1 MTDIRAIAQ
10 TALDTA
16 LNGAVYVFWQ
26 RKAEIANDPNP
37 SEYIVYTLGGD
48 YNRKFADN
56 VPIAK
61 EADVTVRYY
70 YKYEKLDTSAGRAL
84 VKAREETLLT
94 ALKGAG
100 FSSLGGFFD
109 SGDIDEVGCFTS
121 VAECNYKRVV

>member
-1 MTDIRAIAQ
+1 MIDIRAMVQ

-26 RKAEIANDPNP
+26 RRAEIADDPNP

-48 YNRKFADN
+48 YNRAFADN
-56 VPIAK
+56 EPLVQ

-70 YKYEKLDTSAGRAL
+70 YKYEMLDTTAGRAL
-84 VKAREETLLT
+84 VKERENAILS

-100 FSSLGGFFD
+100 FSCPSGAFD
-109 SGDIDEVGCFTS
+109 SGDVDEVGCFTS
-121 VAECNYKRVV
+121 VIECNYKRLA

>member
-1 MTDIRAIAQ
+1 MTDVRGLIQ

-16 LNGAVYVFWQ
+16 LNGAVFVFWQ
-26 RKAEIANDPNP
+26 RKAEIEEDPNP

-48 YNRKFADN
+48 YNRAFADN
-56 VPIAK
+56 APIVQ
-61 EADVTVRYY
+61 EADITVRYY
-70 YKYEKLDTSAGRAL
+70 YKYEKLDTAAGRAL
-84 VKAREETLLT
+84 VKSRENTILT

-109 SGDIDEVGCFTS
+109 AGDIDEVGCFTS